1 MRFNCVQTQKKNTDK
16 LSKNNMSSCLP
27 IPNTDLKCRLKTA
40 VTVGCCMCIVVFF
53 FKLNNKIVRY
63 CIVLLTVCGTIASVG
78 IGFLKQMSD
87 TISILT
93 LTLIIIIITESR
105 VSFSIIKQTSN

>member
-1 MRFNCVQTQKKNTDK
+1 
-16 LSKNNMSSCLP
+16 
-27 IPNTDLKCRLKTA
+27 
-40 VTVGCCMCIVVFF
+40 MCIVVFF

-93 LTLIIIIITESR
+93 LTVVIIIIITESR